1 MSVTP
6 EVFDWDLIESGRGF
20 GSGYSKT
27 EHAKME
33 SMYSDTLYVVE
44 EKSVVKGIVVDITD
58 RDVVLN
64 IGYKSDGL
72 VALSEFRDIE
82 GLKIGDEV
90 DVYVENQEDKHGH
103 LVISRKKARI
113 VSAWNQ
119 IREALET
126 DIIIEGLVKRRTKG
140 GLIVDI
146 YGVESFLPGSQIDVK
161 PIRDFDVYVGKK
173 MEVKVVKINNTNDNV
188 VLSHIVLIE

>member
-1 MSVTP
+1 MEKTP
-6 EVFDWDLIESGRGF
+6 EVFDWDRIESGRGF
-20 GSGYSKT
+20 GSGYTKEEMDKLS
-27 EHAKME
+27 
-33 SMYSDTLYVVE
+33 SMYEDTLFVVE

-64 IGYKSDGL
+64 VGYKSDGL

-90 DVYVENQEDKHGH
+90 DVYIENQEDKQGN
-103 LVISRKKARI
+103 LLISRKKARV

-119 IREALET
+119 IKDALEN
-126 DIIIEGLVKRRTKG
+126 DIVIEGLVKRRTKG

-146 YGVESFLPGSQIDVK
+146 YGIESFLPGSQIDVK
-161 PIRDFDVYVGKK
+161 PIRDFDIYVGKK
-173 MEVKVVKINNTNDNV
+173 MEVKVVQDK
-188 VLSHIVLIE
+188 